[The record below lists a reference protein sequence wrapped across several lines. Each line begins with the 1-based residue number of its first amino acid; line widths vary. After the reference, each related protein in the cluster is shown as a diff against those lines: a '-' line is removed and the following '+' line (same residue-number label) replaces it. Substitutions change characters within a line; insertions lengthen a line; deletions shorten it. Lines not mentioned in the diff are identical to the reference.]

1 MENHTVDELIERAA
15 LSKSDEDYN
24 NLFNKLRGGE
34 VFFNLTDSEKPT
46 VPMVDVGEG
55 MKAIV
60 FYVSS
65 KDSRLTNRYGGIA
78 WQKGLQMAS
87 KMKNLDGV
95 VIQGISDS
103 WVAISQKT
111 ISNMIE

>member
-15 LSKSDEDYN
+15 SSKSDEDYN
-24 NLFNKLRGGE
+24 NLFKKLRGGE

-65 KDSRLTNRYGGIA
+65 KDSRLTNRYGGIV

-95 VIQGISDS
+95 VIQGTSDS
-103 WVAISQKT
+103 WVAISQKKV
-111 ISNMIE
+111 SNLIK

>member
-15 LSKSDEDYN
+15 SIKSDEDYN
-24 NLFNKLRGGE
+24 DLFNKLRGRE
-34 VFFNLTDSEKPT
+34 VFFNLTDSDKPT

-60 FYVSS
+60 FYMSS
-65 KDSRLTNRYGGIA
+65 KDSRLTNRYGGIG
-78 WQKGLQMAS
+78 WQKGLEMAS

-95 VIQGISDS
+95 VIQGASDS

-111 ISNMIE
+111 ISKLIE